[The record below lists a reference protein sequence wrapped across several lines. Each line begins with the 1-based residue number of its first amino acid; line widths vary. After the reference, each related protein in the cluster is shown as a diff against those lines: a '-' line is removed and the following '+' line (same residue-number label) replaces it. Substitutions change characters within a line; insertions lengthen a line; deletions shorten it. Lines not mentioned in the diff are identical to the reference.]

1 MVLEVRLFF
10 FEIRDST
17 SLKSELSVLLSHHE
31 LAESLTD
38 EGIVG
43 RKGKTSTVNVLTAEL
58 PEGSLPAH
66 ITAVLPTGNREF
78 DEGKHTGLL
87 RPATSPLGSV

>member
-1 MVLEVRLFF
+1 MIIF
-10 FEIRDST
+10 FEIRDSI

-38 EGIVG
+38 KGIGG
-43 RKGKTSTVNVLTAEL
+43 REGKTSTVNVLTEEL
-58 PEGSLPAH
+58 PEGSFPAH
-66 ITAVLPTGNREF
+66 ITVVLPTGNSEF
-78 DEGKHTGLL
+78 DEGKHAGLL